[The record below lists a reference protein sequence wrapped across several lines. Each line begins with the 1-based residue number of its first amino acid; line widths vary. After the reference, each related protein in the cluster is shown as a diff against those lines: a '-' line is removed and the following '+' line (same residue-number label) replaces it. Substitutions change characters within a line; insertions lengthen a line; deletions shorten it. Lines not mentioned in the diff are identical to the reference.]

1 MRKKI
6 DLSHTILTNN
16 FTKCIGYH
24 KTPTKTRL
32 TDAPAHCFLKPVSE
46 AVISG
51 LKTLKKQ
58 I

>member
-1 MRKKI
+1 MRKI